1 MSAEAP
7 NWNFGESQ
15 GVTCPECQAVVVS
28 LDWVLGEVDGAQMTT
43 GARVFPCSHVIPTP
57 PWQFGPT
64 GSTGA
69 LKFTKI
75 G

>member
-1 MSAEAP
+1 MSSDLP
-7 NWNFGESQ
+7 NWNFGPDQ
-15 GVTCPECQAVVVS
+15 GVTCPTCGAVCS
-28 LDWVLGEVDGAQMTT
+28 GLDWVLGEADGAQVTT
-43 GARVFPCSHVIPTP
+43 GARVFPCNDVIATP